1 MGLIADYGRF
11 LMDGRPLTYSVQT
24 RFAIGLWNM
33 TCIGAIGARKSM
45 LLYHH
50 FHPITYSQLLD
61 LSTSNP

>member
-33 TCIGAIGARKSM
+33 TCISSYRRKE
-45 LLYHH
+45 
-50 FHPITYSQLLD
+50 I
-61 LSTSNP
+61 